1 MVLKSSVSHGT
12 NLGYSPNLWCP
23 VEKPLIFASSEP
35 WFSCGN
41 FSSLGFTSMVEA
53 GQGIKGSFLER
64 EVIYS
69 KFAML
74 RYEMSKQIVTNR
86 IIPHG
91 PGVLQYSICALE
103 HWFFLRISANFSWYR

>member
-1 MVLKSSVSHGT
+1 MVK
-12 NLGYSPNLWCP
+12 
-23 VEKPLIFASSEP
+23 
-35 WFSCGN
+35 
-41 FSSLGFTSMVEA
+41 A
-53 GQGIKGSFLER
+53 GQGIKGSFLEG

-91 PGVLQYSICALE
+91 PGVLEYCILCALE
-103 HWFFLRISANFSWYR
+103 H